1 MFFFKNFLKNDLY
14 LRILICIFFCFYG
27 FHISRYIYD
36 GHHLGLVYS
45 NSIDLLNGK
54 KPYKEIFI
62 QYGFIT
68 TLLHSFVMFIFNQKA
83 IFIQLTTIFLYSLRK
98 DFISTMDLVIKDG
111 GVHSGNQVV

>member
-83 IFIQLTTIFLYSLRK
+83 IFIQLTTIFFYS
-98 DFISTMDLVIKDG
+98 I
-111 GVHSGNQVV
+111 